1 MKLWKYK
8 NYDEY
13 VKVQTEG
20 NLNKLKNV
28 WARQDVFDKIAR
40 IKPDAKDIIRPTL
53 QHNCSPEKMM
63 MIQISGIK
71 VDEVYALSPF
81 LMQHI
86 RLIIP
91 SGLPSNP

>member
-40 IKPDAKDIIRPTL
+40 IKPDA
-53 QHNCSPEKMM
+53 
-63 MIQISGIK
+63 
-71 VDEVYALSPF
+71 
-81 LMQHI
+81 
-86 RLIIP
+86 
-91 SGLPSNP
+91 